1 MNHPFLQHTP
11 PVSHLTAISAI
22 SLMSQYHSACV
33 QPTLTVLHTGI
44 PRFTVLRF
52 IVLYYQLKAVATLPP
67 GSLRVQFLQQHL
79 LTLCVTLR

>member
-1 MNHPFLQHTP
+1 
-11 PVSHLTAISAI
+11 
-22 SLMSQYHSACV
+22 MSQYHSACV

-79 LTLCVTLR
+79 LTLCVTLQ